1 VFYFLPFFCSCDVI
15 FKLFVDFVAF
25 NFMKSKLFNGNYVC
39 VACGGTL
46 VKVSVCVTLSLTEG
60 SKLDKI
66 DRIFLKMNKIV
77 QN

>member
-1 VFYFLPFFCSCDVI
+1 
-15 FKLFVDFVAF
+15 
-25 NFMKSKLFNGNYVC
+25 MKSKLFNGNYVC

-66 DRIFLKMNKIV
+66 DRIFKKMNKIV
-77 QN
+77 QNWRSIHQKCHFMTTPIWLQVDKQLKMA

>member
-1 VFYFLPFFCSCDVI
+1 
-15 FKLFVDFVAF
+15 
-25 NFMKSKLFNGNYVC
+25 MKSKLFNGNYVC

-66 DRIFLKMNKIV
+66 DRIFKKMNKIV